1 MTDLVADALVAR
13 LRDWGADRVFG
24 YAGDG
29 VNTLL
34 GALQRSG
41 EPEFVSTRHEEL
53 AAFMACGHA
62 KYTGRVGVCMATQG
76 PGAIHLLAGLYDAK
90 LDRRPVVAIV
100 GQVVSTAL
108 GSGYLQEVDLHALF
122 KDVCGQYVQTV
133 FAPEQAMMALD
144 NAMRTAIATSTPTCL
159 IIPHDV
165 QQAEMPDELQHTHGV
180 VPSTAVS
187 AQARITAPDE
197 QLRRAA
203 EVLNAGER
211 VALLVGRGAAGAAA
225 EIAEVVD
232 ILGAGVTT
240 SLLGK
245 PVLDEGEAWHTGVM
259 GHLGTTASAELM
271 AHCDTLLIVG
281 SNDPWTEFYPAPD
294 QARAVQI
301 DIQPRV
307 IGAKY
312 PVEAPVVGQAAQ
324 ALSALSALLERKT
337 DRSWQEQVHQW
348 RRRWDEDAARRAG
361 AQTASGKS
369 GADPEANPEAVVR
382 ALSDHLPADA
392 RVAVDTGSCTY
403 WYARHLRL
411 PPGVPAHLSGYLASM
426 GCALPYGVA
435 AKLDAPDRPV
445 VALVGD
451 GAMQMSGL
459 LELVTIADR
468 WPSWSDPRFV
478 VLVLHNADLT
488 EVSWEQ
494 REMEG
499 NPRFSAS
506 QDVPRFPYADY
517 AELLGLRGIRV
528 TDSAAAGDAWAK
540 AFAADRP
547 TVIEAVVDAATPLLP
562 PLMPDSK
569 TDKVFDAI
577 GQESDDTAGERVADQ
592 RRHEKSGAE

>member
-1 MTDLVADALVAR
+1 MTESSATNLVADAIVAR
-13 LRDWGADRVFG
+13 LRDWGAERIFG

-29 VNTLL
+29 INTLL
-34 GALQRSG
+34 GALQRAG
-41 EPEFVSTRHEEL
+41 APEFVSTRHEEL

-62 KYTGRVGVCMATQG
+62 KYSGRVGVCMATQG

-165 QQAEMPDELQHTHGV
+165 QQAEMPDEVQHTHGV
-180 VPSTAVS
+180 VPSAAVS
-187 AQARITAPDE
+187 ARARITAPDD
-197 QLRRAA
+197 QIRKAA
-203 EVLNAGER
+203 EVLNAGR
-211 VALLVGRGAAGAAA
+211 RTALLVGRGAAGAEK
-225 EIAEVVD
+225 EIARIVD
-232 ILGAGVTT
+232 ALGAGVTT

-245 PVLDEGEAWHTGVM
+245 PVLSEDEPWHTGVM
-259 GHLGTTASAELM
+259 GHLGTTASARLM
-271 AHCDTLLIVG
+271 ESCDTLLIVG
-281 SNDPWTEFYPAPD
+281 CNDPWTEFYPPPG

-301 DIQPRV
+301 DVQPRV

-312 PVEAPVVGQAAQ
+312 PVEAPVIGEAA
-324 ALSALSALLERKT
+324 ASLSALLPLVEPAADRGWQDQVRQWTRQWHDDAEARAAVDTT
-337 DRSWQEQVHQW
+337 D
-348 RRRWDEDAARRAG
+348 
-361 AQTASGKS
+361 
-369 GADPEANPEAVVR
+369 ANPEAVVR
-382 ALSDHLPADA
+382 ALSGHLPADA
-392 RVAVDTGSCTY
+392 RVAVDVGSTTY

-411 PPGVPAHLSGYLASM
+411 PPGVPAHVSGYLASM

-435 AKLDAPDRPV
+435 AKLDAPQRPV

-459 LELVTIADR
+459 LELITIADR
-468 WPSWSDPRFV
+468 WRSWADPRFAI
-478 VLVLHNADLT
+478 LVLHNADLT

-499 NPRFSAS
+499 NPRFTAS
-506 QDVPRFPYADY
+506 QDVPAFPYADY
-517 AELLGLRGIRV
+517 AELLGLQGIRL
-528 TDSAAAGDAWAK
+528 TDSAAAGDAWAR
-540 AFAADRP
+540 ALSADRP
-547 TVIEAVVDAATPLLP
+547 TLIEAVVDAATPLLP

-569 TDKVFDAI
+569 ADKVFGAIEREDGDAAA
-577 GQESDDTAGERVADQ
+577 QRVADQ
-592 RRHEKSGAE
+592 RQREQQGGAAG